1 MAGSVNKVILVGN
14 LGANPELKYLPSGQP
29 VCEFRIATSE
39 SYRDRNEQLQERTEW
54 HRIVVWGKAGENCGK
69 FLTKGQ
75 KVYIDGRL
83 QTRSWDDKEGKK
95 QYITEIVAN
104 QVVFLSGPRG
114 GAEDGARAGG
124 AEAGY
129 GGPPSGGGYGG
140 GGGGG
145 YGGGER
151 SGGRGY
157 GRGSGGGGGGGG
169 SEPAYA
175 PPAAPAAADMGDFG
189 GAADDDIPF

>member
-157 GRGSGGGGGGGG
+157 GRGSGGGGGG

>member
-75 KVYIDGRL
+75 NVYIDGRL

-157 GRGSGGGGGGGG
+157 GRGSGGGGGG